1 MPSSRMFNGLL
12 LSVTS
17 VTAQAREFEESKS
30 ADIATGVTVRPF
42 RKLQQDRLVLRD
54 AASKMS
60 RKQSQTIRQWNFND
74 DR

>member
-30 ADIATGVTVRPF
+30 ADIATGVKTISEITTR
-42 RKLQQDRLVLRD
+42 
-54 AASKMS
+54 
-60 RKQSQTIRQWNFND
+60 QTCLKGRGIKNVSEAISNHPPVEFQ
-74 DR
+74 